1 MKYISS
7 TNEQRAFFVP
17 EGEYTVR
24 IIEAVETISKGS
36 GAEMIKLNLE
46 VEGHGCRLFDY
57 LIASE
62 STAWKVDAFRRALGE
77 TVVPGV
83 PVEIHPQE
91 LISKTARAR
100 LKTEEYN
107 GKTSNKIDAWLEPVG
122 GVAGTTSSQ
131 AAMAEEDS
139 VDEPF

>member
-46 VEGHGCRLFDY
+46 VEDHGCRLFDY

-62 STAWKVDAFRRALGE
+62 TTAWKVDAFRRALGE
-77 TVVPGV
+77 TVTPGV

-91 LISKTARAR
+91 LINKTARAR

-122 GVAGTTSSQ
+122 SVTSNQ
-131 AAMAEEDS
+131 AAVAEEDS